1 MHLRLDVNREFTP
14 APGDYWQWLPIPI
27 RVKGGNLYPYASP
40 SSLSGIFFSH
50 IPAWRIKDMHGGR
63 RGLGSVNEG
72 DGEEKGEDECAAKKV
87 VHCF

>member
-14 APGDYWQWLPIPI
+14 DPGDYWQWLPIPI
-27 RVKGGNLYPYASP
+27 RVKGETSTPMPPHSHFQGF
-40 SSLSGIFFSH
+40 FFSY
-50 IPAWRIKDMHGGR
+50 PRVENQRHGGR

-72 DGEEKGEDECAAKKV
+72 DSEEKGEDECMAKKV